1 MRRTLAAVAVVVATL
16 APAAAAKGVI
26 SGVELC
32 GADGCEAIATP
43 RGLHEW
49 PGGAGPSAAP
59 PPVSPFFEVRFRVGA
74 RRESRWYVPA
84 ARRFASNQYG
94 SIRWSGV
101 WQWIDQVI
109 ARAAEARAPRRVEAV
124 TARVDGRRIAGDASG
139 LFRIDAAAGRV
150 GGTFVEVRVQTLPHS
165 PWAVDPLWFYPKTG
179 ALQRGT
185 ELVTLPSAVAAD
197 LRGGR
202 PIGASPPDRFDWPL
216 VSGFAA
222 VSIAAGGL
230 WLVRRARHPR

>member
-109 ARAAEARAPRRVEAV
+109 ARAAEARAPRSVEA
-124 TARVDGRRIAGDASG
+124 
-139 LFRIDAAAGRV
+139 RV
-150 GGTFVEVRVQTLPHS
+150 GGTFVEVRVQTLP
-165 PWAVDPLWFYPKTG
+165 T
-179 ALQRGT
+179 
-185 ELVTLPSAVAAD
+185 
-197 LRGGR
+197 R
-202 PIGASPPDRFDWPL
+202 PGQSTR
-216 VSGFAA
+216 SG
-222 VSIAAGGL
+222 STR
-230 WLVRRARHPR
+230 RRAPSNAAPSS